1 MYVLTVYCVCMYI
14 VHLEFLLLLYVFI
27 EGLVL
32 MDILC

>member
-1 MYVLTVYCVCMYI
+1 MYLLYIVSVCII